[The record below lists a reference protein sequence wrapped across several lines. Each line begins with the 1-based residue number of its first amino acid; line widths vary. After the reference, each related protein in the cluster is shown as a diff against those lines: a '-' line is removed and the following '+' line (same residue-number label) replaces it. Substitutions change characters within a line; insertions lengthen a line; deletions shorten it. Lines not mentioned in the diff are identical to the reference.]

1 MIKNSMMKYS
11 FTKMHGLGNDYIYFD
26 CTKASLPSPEK
37 AAVIL
42 SDRHFGIGSDGIV
55 LIELPSSSVE
65 ADFKMRMFNAD
76 GSEAQMCGNAVR
88 CIAKFIHEKGLL
100 SASVIRLE
108 TRAGII
114 ILHLSIEDTKVTSVR
129 VNMGNPVLQAEK
141 IPSTFPQSPAINQKL
156 KTTRHEFTIH
166 AVSMGNPHCVIFV
179 DEITDHLVLD
189 IGPEIERHEAFPE
202 KTNVE
207 FVKILSPDHAK
218 MRVWERGSGE
228 TLACGTGACAVAVAG
243 NLLGILEPASTIS
256 LPGGD
261 LKIEIQEDGVY
272 KTGPATTVFE
282 GVIEKCW

>member
-1 MIKNSMMKYS
+1 MKYS

-26 CTKASLPSPEK
+26 CTKASIPSPEK
-37 AAVIL
+37 AAIIL

-55 LIELPSSSVE
+55 LIELPSASIE

-100 SASVIRLE
+100 SKPVIRLE

-114 ILHLSIEDTKVTSVR
+114 VLHLTIEDTRVTSVR
-129 VNMGNPVLQAEK
+129 VNMGHPVLEAEK
-141 IPSTFPQSPAINQKL
+141 IPSTFSDTPAINQKIEINNQ
-156 KTTRHEFTIH
+156 EFTIH

-179 DEITDHLVLD
+179 DEITDHLVLN
-189 IGPEIERHEAFPE
+189 IGPQIECHPAFPE

-207 FVKILSPDHAK
+207 FVKILSPTHAK

-243 NLLGILEPASTIS
+243 NLLGILERTSTIS

-261 LKIEIQEDGVY
+261 LEIEIQEDGVY
-272 KTGPATTVFE
+272 KTGPATIVFE
-282 GVIEKCW
+282 GVIEKRW